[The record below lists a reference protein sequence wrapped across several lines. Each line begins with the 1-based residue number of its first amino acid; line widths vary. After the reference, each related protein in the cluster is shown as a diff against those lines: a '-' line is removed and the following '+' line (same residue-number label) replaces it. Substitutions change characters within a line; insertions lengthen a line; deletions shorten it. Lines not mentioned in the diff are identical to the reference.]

1 MKLSI
6 IIATYNSDKT
16 LKKCLDSV
24 INQSYKNFEILIKDG
39 GSVDNTIKIILDY
52 QSNIKFYATSKDDGV
67 YDAWNICLDNFTGDW
82 VIFLGSDDYFIDN
95 NYLEIILPYLNR
107 GLSENSK
114 IIHGMNQIIDENGR
128 EISIV
133 GEEILEVSKNFFEI
147 MPIRHP
153 GCFHHKSLFTEFGKF
168 DSSFKIIGD
177 YHFFL
182 RAVKSTNLLFYPFVG
197 VIHTN
202 GGISTNPNYV
212 LKIIKENIKMRR
224 QFNIKPYFNMNI
236 EMSKRLIIFIIMQLF
251 GKFIGKKIIQLI
263 IFLKN

>member
-1 MKLSI
+1 MKVSI

-24 INQSYKNFEILIKDG
+24 IYQSNKNFEILIKDG
-39 GSVDNTIKIILDY
+39 GSLDNTIKIISDY
-52 QSNIKFYATSKDDGV
+52 QSKLKFYATGKDNGV
-67 YDAWNICLDNFTGDW
+67 YDAWNICLDNCTGDW
-82 VIFLGSDDYFIDN
+82 IVFLGSDDYFNDI
-95 NYLEIILPYLNR
+95 YFLEKIHPYLYK
-107 GLSENSK
+107 GILENSK

-133 GEEILEVSKNFFEI
+133 GLEIKDVSKNFFDK

-153 GCFHHKSLFTEFGKF
+153 GCFHHKSLFTEVGKF
-168 DSSFKIIGD
+168 DSNFKIIGD

-182 RAVKSTNLLFYPFVG
+182 RAIKITNLIFYPFVG

-202 GGISTNPNYV
+202 GGISTNPNFV
-212 LKIIKENIKMRR
+212 LKIIKESIKMRR
-224 QFNIKPYFNMNI
+224 HFNIKPYFNMNI
-236 EMSKRLIIFIIMQLF
+236 EMSKRVIIFIIMQLF
-251 GKFIGKKIIQLI
+251 GKFIGKKIIHFI